1 MFVAVES
8 LEAAEHLL
16 VRIDDGKFENDN
28 VIDRYS
34 NGGEIK
40 LEIKQLRKL
49 SDKGV
54 CILDGVDLRIPR
66 GKIVGIIGPSG
77 SGKSTVLKALNR
89 LWEPPTGSVYLDGRD
104 VCDIDVLS
112 VRRRVG
118 MLFQL
123 PALFQGKL
131 SEYLFRRIY
140 CQCQYII
147 EEYEVHIFKVCIL
160 FLIHRSG

>member
-1 MFVAVES
+1 MSVAVES
-8 LEAAEHLL
+8 LEATEHLL
-16 VRIDDGKFENDN
+16 VRIDDGKFENNNNDN
-28 VIDRYS
+28 NIIDRNI
-34 NGGEIK
+34 NGGGIK

-89 LWEPPTGSVYLDGRD
+89 LWEPPAGSVYLDGRD
-104 VCDIDVLS
+104 ICDIDVLS
-112 VRRRVG
+112 VRRRIG

-131 SEYLFRRIY
+131 FEYL
-140 CQCQYII
+140 
-147 EEYEVHIFKVCIL
+147 L
-160 FLIHRSG
+160 SLG